1 MTTSLRTIETT
12 RGRIGYRMAGTGPD
26 TLLLLHGLGGNSL
39 SWDAQ
44 LTGLADGRSVVAWDA
59 PGYGASD
66 DLPTEAPSPDDYVGA
81 LGAFMDALRIET
93 CDLVGHSM
101 GGIVAARF
109 AASHPARIRSLILSC
124 TSADFSPSGPG
135 FAARVEDL
143 HTMPAAEFGR
153 RRAEGMAAPATPQ
166 PVRDRL
172 AAVAA
177 TARLPGFAAAAR
189 MLGRSDNRHLLPHL
203 SLPVMVIAGAEDR
216 IAPVAEADRLAAL
229 IPGAR
234 RVTIAGAGHAP
245 YAEAVASYNDAVSD
259 FLPRR

>member
-1 MTTSLRTIETT
+1 MTTSLRTVETT
-12 RGRIGYRMAGTGPD
+12 RGRIGYRKAGSGPH

-39 SWDAQ
+39 SWEAQ
-44 LTGLADGRSVVAWDA
+44 LAGLADGRTVVAWDA
-59 PGYGASD
+59 PGYGASN
-66 DLPTEAPSPDDYVGA
+66 DLPTDDPSPDDYA
-81 LGAFMDALRIET
+81 ESLCAFMDALRIEA

-109 AASHPARIRSLILSC
+109 AASRPARVHSLVLSC

-143 HTMPAAEFGR
+143 QTMPAGEFGR
-153 RRAEGMAAPATPQ
+153 LRAGGMAAAGTPQ

-189 MLGRSDNRHLLPHL
+189 MLGRSDNRHLLRDL
-203 SLPVMVIAGAEDR
+203 SLPVLVIAGAEDR

-259 FLPRR
+259 FLSRR